1 MVSTL
6 NKLILWMLRF
16 LFSKTLIA
24 SILVF
29 VWAGATAYAFWWF
42 EFKNLRPFD
51 TRANGQ
57 VVEIS
62 VGPLEQ
68 SLLKLTQADTQAIRV
83 IHFWNPECYCNR
95 FNQQHLQ
102 QIQQQYANQGVS
114 FYLALVGDT
123 QKYQSLIEKKY
134 KNIPIL
140 KIDSFA
146 GLIPS
151 TPSAAILKA
160 GHGLTYF
167 GPYSEGAMCSA
178 QSGSFVEKILDASLN
193 GNPAVQ
199 INSLAFGCYCDLQ
212 PI

>member
-1 MVSTL
+1 MRQ
-6 NKLILWMLRF
+6 I
-16 LFSKTLIA
+16 LFSKIFLA

-51 TRANGQ
+51 TKDNGQ

-62 VGPLEQ
+62 AYALEH
-68 SLLKLTQADTQAIRV
+68 SLLKLTETDKQSIRV

-95 FNQQHLQ
+95 FNQQHLE
-102 QIQQQYANQGVS
+102 QIRQQYAKQGIS
-114 FYLALVGDT
+114 FYLALVGNRE
-123 QKYQSLIEKKY
+123 KYQSQIKQKY
-134 KNIPIL
+134 INIPIL
-140 KIDSFA
+140 SVDNIAD
-146 GLIPS
+146 LIPS
-151 TPSAAILKA
+151 TPSAAVIKA

-178 QSGSFVEKILDASLN
+178 QSGSFVEKMLDATIS
-193 GNPAVQ
+193 GNPVAQ